1 MYCTVCPID
10 QPAAGTIDDSDD
22 ELVSTR
28 RPRSSTRSLRRKRAV
43 VYTQL
48 CAVTDARKTAGKR
61 SKATFSIPFDG
72 SGSSRV
78 EQLAFF
84 GCELVEDLKLEAT
97 ACRRSENQRDSFC
110 PVLFFWN
117 WRWRT
122 LTLTLL
128 HVEVQMNAGA
138 NIYPTEERH
147 VGTRAAKL
155 LVWWAD
161 NQSTTNPLHLTFPKF
176 MWPGQ
181 ITPAYY

>member
-97 ACRRSENQRDSFC
+97 ACRRSENQRLFLSCFVFLELALAHSDS
-110 PVLFFWN
+110 
-117 WRWRT
+117 
-122 LTLTLL
+122 
-128 HVEVQMNAGA
+128 
-138 NIYPTEERH
+138 
-147 VGTRAAKL
+147 
-155 LVWWAD
+155 D
-161 NQSTTNPLHLTFPKF
+161 STTRRGPNERGSEHLSDRGTTC
-176 MWPGQ
+176 GD
-181 ITPAYY
+181 ACC